1 MVIIQVFL
9 MLSGS
14 VPFLMVLIG
23 GIQGSY
29 DTFIKAYNDNGI
41 VWILVLAC
49 LPIGLFWSWRDYKKG
64 KL

>member
-1 MVIIQVFL
+1 MIIIQVFL

-14 VPFLMVLIG
+14 VPLVMVLSG
-23 GIQGSY
+23 GVQGAY
-29 DTFIKAYNDNGI
+29 DTFVKSYNDNGI